1 MSNEGAPDCS
11 EDAGR
16 DIILGGCRANYSL
29 EDSALEDFFRDILTG
44 QIDGNWRSGRYNA
57 VTKFIIR
64 RENNEFI
71 VADVSEL
78 SSPSAG
84 WRSAQESSRV
94 GLVLVFLLLRRP

>member
-57 VTKFIIR
+57 VKKFIITRASR
-64 RENNEFI
+64 RELGAEPLLQAE
-71 VADVSEL
+71 VT
-78 SSPSAG
+78 SSLG
-84 WRSAQESSRV
+84 FV
-94 GLVLVFLLLRRP
+94 LLLEEMLFHNGTSRL